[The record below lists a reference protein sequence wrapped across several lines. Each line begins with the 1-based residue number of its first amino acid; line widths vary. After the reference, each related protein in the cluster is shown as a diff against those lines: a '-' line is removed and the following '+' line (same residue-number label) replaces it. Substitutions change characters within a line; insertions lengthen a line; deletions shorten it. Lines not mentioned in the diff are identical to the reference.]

1 MRGRNRVR
9 GRTQRAQRDTQRA
22 QENTRNGFCWAGMRG
37 QIRRGRKGCAKDAK
51 NTNMGF
57 GWLVGWLV
65 GLGWFG
71 LVWFGLVWVGLGW
84 VWFVLSASTLYSLT
98 PVIPAQAGIH
108 SSAQSKAWIPACAG
122 MTVTRGRVGAWMTVT
137 RCRVGAWMTGTSGR
151 LCAGMPQ
158 SESACAAASAT
169 GKHRLRSKNQT
180 CFCIF
185 LRLLRTLCAL
195 CVLPPLPPAPAFP
208 APQLMPA
215 ALCGRR
221 VAVALG
227 WVLCRPGCCGR

>member
-1 MRGRNRVR
+1 MRGRGRVR
-9 GRTQRAQRDTQRA
+9 GQNAEGAERYAEGA
-22 QENTRNGFCWAGMRG
+22 EKIPEM
-37 QIRRGRKGCAKDAK
+37 
-51 NTNMGF
+51 
-57 GWLVGWLV
+57 V
-65 GLGWFG
+65 
-71 LVWFGLVWVGLGW
+71 LVWFG
-84 VWFVLSASTLYSLT
+84 FVLGASQPY